1 MLYLHVPFCRQAC
14 HYCNF
19 HFSTSMK
26 YENEMIE
33 AMIKELEY
41 RKDYL
46 EDKKLSSIYF
56 GGGTPSILN
65 SDLLSRLFEGI
76 RKNFEILGDAEVTFE
91 ANPEDITIEKLEF
104 WHSIGINRLSIGI
117 QSFAQ
122 ADLDWMNRIHS
133 IEQSD
138 HALDLVDK
146 FGKLD
151 YSMDLIFGSETTS
164 DEIWLNNLQR
174 TIKRRPSHISC
185 YALTIE
191 ENTPLHHFVT
201 KGKKKES
208 PQEKIKTQFYQA
220 RKILIEAGYDH
231 YEISN
236 YSLPGKNAVHN
247 GNYWKSKPYLG
258 IGPAAHSYNRKTR
271 SWNFANNAT
280 YIKSIS
286 ENKTAEVSEELS
298 EQDQYNE
305 FVMTR
310 LRTKWGVNKNELL
323 THFSNKFTEHF
334 LQEVQASIQEGYITE
349 VINAEGESTF
359 ALSEKSLIIADTISS
374 DLFY

>member
-1 MLYLHVPFCRQAC
+1 
-14 HYCNF
+14 
-19 HFSTSMK
+19 
-26 YENEMIE
+26 MID

-41 RKDYL
+41 RKNYL

-65 SDLLSRLFEGI
+65 NELLGKLFAAI
-76 RKNFEILGDAEVTFE
+76 REQFEIGDSAEITFE
-91 ANPEDITIEKLEF
+91 ANPEDISIEKLEY
-104 WHSIGINRLSIGI
+104 WYSLGINRLSIGI

-122 ADLDWMNRIHS
+122 ADLEWMNRIHS
-133 IEQSD
+133 IKQSQD
-138 HALDLVDK
+138 ALDQVDA
-146 FGKLD
+146 FGKME
-151 YSMDLIFGSETTS
+151 YSMDLIFGSETTT
-164 DEIWLNNLQR
+164 DEIWLENLQK
-174 TIKRRPSHISC
+174 TIDRKPSHISC

-201 KGKKKES
+201 KGKKTES
-208 PQEKIKTQFYQA
+208 PQDKIRSQFYQA
-220 RKILIEAGYDH
+220 REILIKAGYDH

-247 GNYWKSKPYLG
+247 SNYWKSKPYLG

-280 YIKSIS
+280 YLKSIS

-298 EQDQYNE
+298 EQDKYNE
-305 FVMTR
+305 YVMTR
-310 LRTKWGVNKNELL
+310 LRTKWGINKEELL
-323 THFSNKFTEHF
+323 NNFSSKFTDHF
-334 LQEVQASIQEGYITE
+334 LHEVQAIIQEGFITE
-349 VINAEGESTF
+349 TFIAENESTF
-359 ALSEKSLIIADTISS
+359 ALSEKSLIIADTVSS